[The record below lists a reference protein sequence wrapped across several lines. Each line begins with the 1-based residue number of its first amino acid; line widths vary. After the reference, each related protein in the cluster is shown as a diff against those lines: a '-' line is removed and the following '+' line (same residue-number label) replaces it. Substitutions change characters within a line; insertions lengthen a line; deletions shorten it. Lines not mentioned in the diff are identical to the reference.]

1 MNRWFNMK
9 KNKSYLGYKP
19 KEDNVTKLAQYLA
32 SKNAKTT
39 VKSASNAKFA
49 NLSSN
54 KIMNNKR
61 F

>member
-1 MNRWFNMK
+1 MGDLK
-9 KNKSYLGYKP
+9 KTYLGYKP
-19 KEDNVTKLAQYLA
+19 KEDNITKLAKYLA
-32 SKNAKTT
+32 SKNAKSTA
-39 VKSASNAKFA
+39 KNASNAKFA